1 MSSLLELP
9 THLED
14 LWMARF
20 AHRAVRM
27 TSSSVRELLKVTERP
42 DFISF
47 AGGFPAPE
55 LFPIQEIS
63 ETVTRILQNDGARA
77 LQYSATEGFR
87 PLRELIA
94 ANMNRQGVPANV
106 DNVLITTGSQQA
118 LDLLG
123 KVLIDEG
130 DPVLVEA
137 PTYLATLQAWSVY
150 GAQFNCVNTD
160 QKGFDA
166 ADLAGKINLRTK
178 LVYCIPNF
186 QNPSGATM
194 PIERRER
201 LIKEAARY
209 NLPIVEDDPY
219 RELRFEGQPVPRLIE
234 LESALNQ
241 TRNDGYTGNV
251 IYLTTYSKVLAPGLR
266 VGSIVA
272 AAPLIRKLVQSK
284 QSSDLHTPTL
294 NQMIAYE
301 LDRQGFLESQAQRV
315 ARSYKERRD
324 VMMQAIHEHF
334 PCEVQ
339 MTRPE
344 GGMFL
349 WLQLPNTIDTS
360 LLLQRALDMKVAF
373 VPGES
378 FYANGLGQNC
388 LRLNFSNASLDK
400 IREGIARLGQ
410 ALRAML

>member
-14 LWMARF
+14 QWTARF
-20 AHRAVRM
+20 ATRGLRM
-27 TSSSVRELLKVTERP
+27 TSSSIRELLKVTERP

-55 LFPIQEIS
+55 LFPVQEIA
-63 ETVTRILQNDGARA
+63 ETVNRVLHDDGARA

-94 ANMNRQGVPANV
+94 TKMNRQGVPATV

-123 KVLIDEG
+123 KVLINEG
-130 DPVLVEA
+130 DPVIVEA

-150 GAQFNCVNTD
+150 GADFQSVTTD
-160 QKGFDA
+160 HNGFVLDELEA
-166 ADLAGKINLRTK
+166 RLSLRTK
-178 LVYCIPNF
+178 LLYCIPTF
-186 QNPSGATM
+186 QNPSGATLTLD
-194 PIERRER
+194 RRLK
-201 LIKEAARY
+201 LIKLASRY

-234 LESALNQ
+234 LESPPSFE
-241 TRNDGYTGNV
+241 RNEGYAGNV
-251 IYLTTYSKVLAPGLR
+251 VYLSTYSKILAPGLR

-272 AAPLIRKLVQSK
+272 ASPLIRKLVQAK
-284 QSSDLHTPTL
+284 QSADLHTPTL
-294 NQMIAYE
+294 NQMVAYE
-301 LDRQGFLESQAQRV
+301 LDRRGFLESQSQRV
-315 ARSYKERRD
+315 AVSYGERRD
-324 VMMQAIHEHF
+324 VMVEAIREHF
-334 PCEVQ
+334 PAEVHLSV
-339 MTRPE
+339 PE

-349 WLQLPNTIDTS
+349 WLTLPKHYDTT
-360 LLLQRALDMKVAF
+360 LLLQRALDIKVAF

-378 FYANGLGQNC
+378 FFANGGGQNC
-388 LRLNFSNASLDK
+388 MRLNFSNASLER
-400 IREGIARLGQ
+400 IREGIARLGE
-410 ALRAML
+410 ALRQLG